1 MSKIRRISTIIFNK
15 SKKRELLKDIKDF
28 LDLLS

>member
-1 MSKIRRISTIIFNK
+1 MSDIRLILIVILNK

-28 LDLLS
+28 LN

>member
-1 MSKIRRISTIIFNK
+1 VSDIRLILIVILNK

-28 LDLLS
+28 LN